1 MAEKV
6 SFTIRRPTP
15 VSRAPSSGPD
25 SDPPRHKLPSLP
37 RHLSNGHRSS
47 PASPLAR
54 SSTSSPIPGTRFTP
68 HEPASSDEDDEVKDE
83 LVTGF
88 DRFGVRR
95 CVDSTASASQS
106 IQLTKVFYHD
116 SNCRVDQDRLAKAAP
131 LVIPA
136 LKNRDW
142 RDLARKRKAKAQ
154 YVPPSAKA
162 ELGEDGTV
170 GGLGTRDAIN
180 SGPVLSGLQLRKEPT
195 SVKQEEERPAIAPQ
209 EDVKM
214 EVEDDDEDKAALRAI
229 LAGVDGTAH
238 EGPIIDIIPTP
249 VSEAEAYK
257 QDVEELPESA
267 TLEDYA
273 RVPVS
278 QFGAAL
284 LRGMGWKEGTAATR
298 KPGKG
303 MVEPYLPE
311 ARPALLGIGAKEQE
325 VYDDGSKKKRPSR
338 PEKRYVPLIKKEKD
352 GRPSSAPQDLE
363 RKRGRSRSPQ
373 SRGGGSTAVS
383 RRGSRSRERASD
395 RDDQG
400 TKTSDRRERDYKRDG
415 RERDRD
421 RDYKRD
427 DRDRERDRDHRRDD
441 RDRARDYRRDDRDYK
456 RDDRDYS
463 RSERDRDRPR
473 DDSDRERGRERSR
486 DSNRPRRE

>member
-25 SDPPRHKLPSLP
+25 SDAPHYKLPSLP
-37 RHLSNGHRSS
+37 RHLSNGHASS
-47 PASPLAR
+47 PAVR
-54 SSTSSPIPGTRFTP
+54 SSTSSPIPSSRGARFTP
-68 HEPASSDEDDEVKDE
+68 HEPDSSDEDDDVKDE

-95 CVDSTASASQS
+95 LEKDKSAP
-106 IQLTKVFYHD
+106 
-116 SNCRVDQDRLAKAAP
+116 AAP

-142 RDLARKRKAKAQ
+142 RDLARRRKTKAQ

-162 ELGEDGTV
+162 ETGEDGTV
-170 GGLGTRDAIN
+170 GGLGTKDTIN
-180 SGPVLSGLQLRKEPT
+180 SGPVLSGLQLKKESTP
-195 SVKQEEERPAIAPQ
+195 VEQEEELLAIAPQ
-209 EDVKM
+209 QDVKM
-214 EVEDDDEDKAALRAI
+214 EVEEDDEDKVALRAI

-267 TLEDYA
+267 TLDDYA

-325 VYDDGSKKKRPSR
+325 VYDDGSKKKGASR
-338 PEKRYVPLIKKEKD
+338 PEKKYVPLIKKERE

-363 RKRGRSRSPQ
+363 RRRGRSHSPQ
-373 SRGGGSTAVS
+373 SRGGGSAAVS
-383 RRGSRSRERASD
+383 RRGSWSRERSSD
-395 RDDQG
+395 QDGQG
-400 TKTSDRRERDYKRDG
+400 TKMSDRRERDYKRDG

-421 RDYKRD
+421 RDYRRD
-427 DRDRERDRDHRRDD
+427 DRERDRD
-441 RDRARDYRRDDRDYK
+441 RDYRRDDR
-456 RDDRDYS
+456 
-463 RSERDRDRPR
+463 ERDRDREYKREDRRLR
-473 DDSDRERGRERSR
+473 DDNDKERRRERSR
-486 DSNRPRRE
+486 DSNRRRRD

>member
-1 MAEKV
+1 MTEKV

-25 SDPPRHKLPSLP
+25 SDAPHYKRPRHIQ
-37 RHLSNGHRSS
+37 HH
-47 PASPLAR
+47 PLAR
-54 SSTSSPIPGTRFTP
+54 SLTASPNPD
-68 HEPASSDEDDEVKDE
+68 SSDEDDDLKDE

-95 CVDSTASASQS
+95 CVDPTPLVSQS
-106 IQLTKVFYHD
+106 IQLTKVF
-116 SNCRVDQDRLAKAAP
+116 CRVEKARPEKTGP

-142 RDLARKRKAKAQ
+142 RDLARKRKTITQ

-162 ELGEDGTV
+162 GPGEDGSV
-170 GGLGTRDAIN
+170 GGLGTKDSIN
-180 SGPVLSGLQLRKEPT
+180 SGPVLSGLQVKKEPT
-195 SVKQEEERPAIAPQ
+195 TVKQEEDLPAVAPAPQ

-214 EVEDDDEDKAALRAI
+214 EVDDEDKAALRAI
-229 LAGVDGTAH
+229 LAGVDGHAH

-267 TLEDYA
+267 TLDDYA

-303 MVEPYLPE
+303 MVQPYLPE

-325 VYDDGSKKKRPSR
+325 VYDDGSKKKRATR
-338 PEKRYVPLIKKEKD
+338 PEKRYVPLVKKERED
-352 GRPSSAPQDLE
+352 RPSSAPQDLE
-363 RKRGRSRSPQ
+363 RRRGRSHSPQ
-373 SRGGGSTAVS
+373 SRGGGSTAAS
-383 RRGSRSRERASD
+383 RRASRSRERASD

-400 TKTSDRRERDYKRDG
+400 AKLPDRRERDYKRDG
-415 RERDRD
+415 RERDRERDYKRDDREKGRD

-427 DRDRERDRDHRRDD
+427 DRDRDRD
-441 RDRARDYRRDDRDYK
+441 RDYRRDDRN
-456 RDDRDYS
+456 YS
-463 RSERDRDRPR
+463 RSERERDRTR
-473 DDSDRERGRERSR
+473 DDNDKERRREQSR
-486 DSNRPRRE
+486 DANRRRRD